1 MRVSVLLSTYNGEK
15 YLEQQLES
23 LFNQT
28 LKDIEIF
35 VRDDGSTDN
44 TISILKKY
52 EKQGLLK
59 WYPGKNLGCTRSFW
73 ELLNTSSEA
82 DYYAFCDQDDYWD
95 KDKLEIAVKEIKKH
109 NRISEKAIL
118 YFSDVRVTDENLN
131 VIRDKMVEVIPEDY
145 AHALIRNLSPGCTFV
160 FNKQARNELIKYP
173 VEYLGN
179 DIHDWCAYRIIASIG
194 EVLFDRETHMSYR
207 QHGNN
212 VVGANGSMIKTV
224 QKALRRVFNLQDMNR
239 RSCFAHNLIKIY
251 STSMSDENLEI
262 SKDFAYY
269 KESYKRKINLMVN
282 NKYKIEIFRS
292 VYFSLLVLLNR
303 V

>member
-1 MRVSVLLSTYNGEK
+1 
-15 YLEQQLES
+15 
-23 LFNQT
+23 
-28 LKDIEIF
+28 
-35 VRDDGSTDN
+35 
-44 TISILKKY
+44 
-52 EKQGLLK
+52 
-59 WYPGKNLGCTRSFW
+59 
-73 ELLNTSSEA
+73 
-82 DYYAFCDQDDYWD
+82 
-95 KDKLEIAVKEIKKH
+95 
-109 NRISEKAIL
+109 
-118 YFSDVRVTDENLN
+118 
-131 VIRDKMVEVIPEDY
+131 
-145 AHALIRNLSPGCTFV
+145 
-160 FNKQARNELIKYP
+160 
-173 VEYLGN
+173 
-179 DIHDWCAYRIIASIG
+179 
-194 EVLFDRETHMSYR
+194 MSYR

-212 VVGANGSMIKTV
+212 VVGANGSIIKTV